1 MNLIGIFEE
10 LPTYQHF
17 TDKKEKKKIISD
29 EMTDSTVEQLQMPI

>member
-10 LPTYQHF
+10 LPISTVQ
-17 TDKKEKKKIISD
+17 TKKKKKSISD